1 MAMNEITCPVRF
13 VRTQAANP
21 PNAAIA
27 APASPA
33 TMPSTH
39 ACGMFVT
46 TTPTTQSVM
55 PVSMAAHAP
64 RVVPQRVYRPP
75 MMAAPPPATKMLA
88 LMAANM
94 AM

>member
-1 MAMNEITCPVRF
+1 MRF
-13 VRTQAANP
+13 ARTQAENP
-21 PNAAIA
+21 PKAASA

-46 TTPTTQSVM
+46 TTPITQSVM

-88 LMAANM
+88 LMAANI